1 MNSNTFRVSENVKEG
16 STEATACVARLPA
29 VPLWVSLD
37 SRAAEQIRHHRRFTE
52 RRAKVRRVERASKY
66 AIIGD
71 PPSERAKVRRV
82 EGVLGKRR
90 EEKEELHSFL

>member
-16 STEATACVARLPA
+16 SIQATVCVASSP
-29 VPLWVSLD
+29 SLD
-37 SRAAEQIRHHRRFTE
+37 SRAAEQIRHHRRSTE